1 MLERIDA
8 LRAMLAT
15 LRLTIVRSQL
25 SLPSHSPAL
34 RHQSAASAWRDEW
47 LMGHDD
53 SDAIAFQA
61 VIIVKRR
68 DARFF
73 ERFMYGR
80 RLFVP
85 MR

>member
-1 MLERIDA
+1 M
-8 LRAMLAT
+8 

-25 SLPSHSPAL
+25 SLPSHSLVL
-34 RHQSAASAWRDEW
+34 RHQSAASAWRGEW
-47 LMGHDD
+47 LMCHDD
-53 SDAIAFQA
+53 SDAIEFPA

-73 ERFMYGR
+73 ERFKYCR
-80 RLFVP
+80 RLFAP

>member
-1 MLERIDA
+1 
-8 LRAMLAT
+8 
-15 LRLTIVRSQL
+15 
-25 SLPSHSPAL
+25 
-34 RHQSAASAWRDEW
+34 
-47 LMGHDD
+47 MGHDD

-80 RLFVP
+80 RLFAP